1 MSQNQIQSE
10 EASAAMSA
18 TTAAEAATDVVEN
31 SVEVTPAVSPEKSPA
46 ELHFDE
52 LCEQYYHSWF
62 RYHPEQAVDIGVYD
76 YADLL
81 TSYEHDDVGAL
92 LVLNQK
98 MLSALD
104 ELNFS
109 DLDEGRQVD
118 YRIIKG
124 AITVELHDMEDN
136 DWRYRNPIEYVP
148 VNAIYQLL
156 IHPGNNIHHAIK
168 HRLEAIPEYL
178 RGAKVMLSSH
188 PERVVPE
195 WAATAKDI
203 ASAGSDFIRGLAR
216 HPLIIAKFASPA
228 RLQPLF
234 DDAAA
239 ALSDFSAYL
248 DTEALPSAEGKF
260 ASGHNRFNR
269 LLKDRHFL
277 DADAASILRFG
288 EQLAADTEAELLQ
301 HCKKICDEPDDS
313 KVSSKVLSKA
323 LSKVTA
329 KHPDASALLDSYRK
343 KMQEAHAWLL
353 KSDIVTVPEK
363 QSLKIQQT
371 PVFLRDVIPFAAY
384 EPPIP
389 QDEDQRGIYYVTTVD
404 DTAESEALL
413 AEHNDFSID
422 LTSVH
427 EAFPGHHLQFVV
439 ANQHNRNNITRLLNA
454 SASMYEGWALY
465 CEQLVFEQ
473 GLYDKKEHQFIMLR
487 DRLWRALRI
496 IIDVKIH
503 TGQFTF
509 DDAVDLLVDKLAFER
524 SQAAIE
530 VTWYCN
536 AAATPLCYAIGR
548 EIILKVREHAM
559 GDGVGDEVNSP
570 EKLKAFHDALLSQ
583 GSIALPLVVQ
593 SVFGDSVWQGVHD
606 EIFSQRNDDK

>member
-1 MSQNQIQSE
+1 MSQNQTQTE
-10 EASAAMSA
+10 DA
-18 TTAAEAATDVVEN
+18 TDNATDNAAEQTVESADASSADV
-31 SVEVTPAVSPEKSPA
+31 
-46 ELHFDE
+46 HFDA

-76 YADLL
+76 YADQLA
-81 TSYEHDDVGAL
+81 SYEHDDIGAL

-109 DLDEGRQVD
+109 DLGESRQID
-118 YRIIKG
+118 YRLIKG
-124 AITVELHDMEDN
+124 AITIELHDLEDN
-136 DWRYRNPIEYVP
+136 DWRYRNPLEYVP

-156 IHPGNNIHHAIK
+156 IHPGKNIHHALE
-168 HRLEAIPEYL
+168 HRLESIPEHL

-195 WAATAKDI
+195 WASTAKDI
-203 ASAGSDFIRGLAR
+203 ASAGSSFIRGLAR
-216 HPLIIAKFASPA
+216 HPLITAKFSSPA
-228 RLQPLF
+228 RLQPLL

-248 DTEALPSAEGKF
+248 EAEVLPSAEGKF

-269 LLKDRHFL
+269 LLKERHFL
-277 DADAASILRFG
+277 DADAESILRFG
-288 EQLAADTEAELLQ
+288 EKLAADTEEELLQ
-301 HCKKICDEPDDS
+301 HSKKICGEQDT
-313 KVSSKVLSKA
+313 SKVLSKA
-323 LSKVTA
+323 LSKVA
-329 KHPDASALLDSYRK
+329 EKHPDAPSLLDSYRK
-343 KMQEAHAWLL
+343 KMQVAHAWLL

-363 QSLKIQQT
+363 QSLKVQQT

-384 EPPIP
+384 EPPVP
-389 QDEDQRGIYYVTTVD
+389 QDAEQRGIYYVTTVD
-404 DTAESEALL
+404 DAAGNEAQL

-427 EAFPGHHLQFVV
+427 EAFPGHHLQFVI
-439 ANQHNRNNITRLLNA
+439 ANQHNRDNKTRLLNA

-473 GLYDKKEHQFIMLR
+473 GLYSKKEHQFIMLR

-509 DDAVDLLVDKLAFER
+509 DEAVKLLVDKLGFEQ
-524 SQAAIE
+524 SQAAVEI
-530 VTWYCN
+530 TWYCN

-548 EIILKVREHAM
+548 EIILKAREHAVA
-559 GDGVGDEVNSP
+559 DDIEST

-593 SVFGDSVWQGVHD
+593 SVFGDSVWQNVHD
-606 EIFSQRNDDK
+606 EIFLAE

>member
-1 MSQNQIQSE
+1 MSQNQTQTEDLETGSATE
-10 EASAAMSA
+10 SSTEETVENAEASSA
-18 TTAAEAATDVVEN
+18 DV
-31 SVEVTPAVSPEKSPA
+31 
-46 ELHFDE
+46 HFDA

-76 YADLL
+76 FADQL
-81 TSYEHDDVGAL
+81 TSYEHDDIGAL

-109 DLDEGRQVD
+109 DLGENRQID
-118 YRIIKG
+118 YRLIKG
-124 AITVELHDMEDN
+124 AITVELHDLEDN
-136 DWRYRNPIEYVP
+136 DWRYRNPLEYLP

-156 IHPGNNIHHAIK
+156 IHPGKNIHQAIEF
-168 HRLEAIPEYL
+168 RLEAIPEHL
-178 RGAKVMLSSH
+178 RGAKAMLSSH

-195 WAATAKDI
+195 WTSTAKDI

-216 HPLIIAKFASPA
+216 HPLITAKFTNPA
-228 RLQPLF
+228 RLQPLL

-239 ALSDFSAYL
+239 ALNDFATYL
-248 DTEALPSAEGKF
+248 DAEVLPAAEGKF

-277 DADAASILRFG
+277 DADANAILRFG
-288 EQLAADTEAELLQ
+288 EQLAATTEEELLQ
-301 HCKKICDEPDDS
+301 YSIKICGEQDI
-313 KVSSKVLSKA
+313 SKA
-323 LSKVTA
+323 LSKVA
-329 KHPDASALLDSYRK
+329 EKHPDASGLLDSYRK
-343 KMQEAHAWLL
+343 KMQVAHAWLL

-363 QSLKIQQT
+363 QSLKVQQT

-384 EPPIP
+384 EPPVP
-389 QDEDQRGIYYVTTVD
+389 QDADQRGIYYVTTVA

-413 AEHNDFSID
+413 AEHNNFSID

-427 EAFPGHHLQFVV
+427 EAFPGHHLQFVI
-439 ANQHNRNNITRLLNA
+439 ANQHNRDNKTRLLNV

-473 GLYDKKEHQFIMLR
+473 GLYDKKEHQFIILR

-509 DDAVDLLVDKLAFER
+509 DEAVKLLVDKLGFEP
-524 SQAAIE
+524 SQAAVEI
-530 VTWYCN
+530 TWYCN
-536 AAATPLCYAIGR
+536 TAATPLCYAIGR
-548 EIILKVREHAM
+548 EIILKVREHA
-559 GDGVGDEVNSP
+559 VGDDIKST
-570 EKLKAFHDALLSQ
+570 EKLKEFHDALLSQ

-593 SVFGDSVWQGVHD
+593 SVFGDSVWQNVHD
-606 EIFSQRNDDK
+606 EIFLAK